1 MSSLVKLGRY
11 FFTLACET
19 LGFKG
24 KVRAHDTE
32 KGSLS
37 MQASVVSDSN
47 SLVLKVSGSLSFSD
61 NKEWRVLVE
70 DMLQKEAVSH
80 VLDVTQLEMIDS
92 AGLGMMLTMKQWAED
107 AGRRMV
113 LKFDANSMVGSMIK
127 LAKFNDMF
135 DAEES

>member
-1 MSSLVKLGRY
+1 
-11 FFTLACET
+11 
-19 LGFKG
+19 
-24 KVRAHDTE
+24 
-32 KGSLS
+32 